1 MIAEIMNKSMEL
13 IKSPNYYKKASIR
26 TATNYT
32 CFKKT
37 VKSSASKQ
45 QGGTASITSATTA
58 TPRTVFTTTHFTQS
72 SPQSLYQ
79 SLTQKGGGDH

>member
-1 MIAEIMNKSMEL
+1 MNKSMEL

-45 QGGTASITSATTA
+45 QGGTASKTA
-58 TPRTVFTTTHFTQS
+58 APEQSSTTTHLTQS
-72 SPQSLYQ
+72 STSVFNR
-79 SLTQKGGGDH
+79 GNH